1 MTLQLA
7 QFSGLVQFH
16 RANLLGFG
24 SFCAHGS
31 TMKCLTRLLCVLGLL
46 LSVAFADSFDETR
59 KKAEQ
64 GYAGHFGGFIR
75 QFDSHPIFLP

>member
-1 MTLQLA
+1 M
-7 QFSGLVQFH
+7 
-16 RANLLGFG
+16 R
-24 SFCAHGS
+24 
-31 TMKCLTRLLCVLGLL
+31 CLTRLLCVSALL
-46 LSVAFADSFDETR
+46 VSVAFADSFDETR